1 MAFKDA
7 GTIGLIEMVPPL
19 VREAGAPRLIHLP
32 QRLAPPGA
40 IVELLAVDDRTRLRV
55 ARWVPEGARGT
66 VLICTG
72 RGEFIEKYFEVAKNL
87 LDRKL
92 AVVVFD
98 WRGQG
103 FSSRALRNARKGH
116 VRSFT
121 DFDADLRAVIA
132 RVLEPSCPR
141 PFFGLAHSMGG
152 TVMIRHAKAAGCA
165 FDRIVLSAP
174 MVGIHKLPLK
184 SVLHQLARVLVAL
197 GFGSVFVPS
206 GRKRTA
212 VFDNGFE
219 GNVLTGDPGRFSDM
233 MTISQTEPRLTL
245 DAPTIGWLRAA
256 LDAMAPMADFHYPA
270 RIATPILMVVPGDDR
285 VVSVSAMER
294 FGQRLKAGTLVSIPS
309 ARHEILM
316 ERDRLRDR
324 FWAAFDAFVPG
335 TAGVVPAQVRT
346 ARDPR

>member
-1 MAFKDA
+1 M
-7 GTIGLIEMVPPL
+7 
-19 VREAGAPRLIHLP
+19 
-32 QRLAPPGA
+32 APPGA
-40 IVELLAVDDRTRLRV
+40 IVEWLELTGGSRLRV
-55 ARWVPEGARGT
+55 ARWVPEKACGT

-72 RGEFIEKYFEVAKNL
+72 RGEFIEKYFEVAKDL

-103 FSSRALRNARKGH
+103 LSSRMLRNGRKGH
-116 VRSFT
+116 VRSFA
-121 DFDADLRAVIA
+121 DYDVDLRAVIA
-132 RVLEPSCPR
+132 RVLEPACPR

-165 FDRIVLSAP
+165 FERIVLSAP
-174 MVGIHKLPLK
+174 MVEVHKLPFA
-184 SVLHQLARVLVAL
+184 SALHQVSRLLVMT
-197 GFGSVFVPS
+197 GVGSAFVPS

-212 VFDNGFE
+212 VFDNGFAS
-219 GNVLTGDPGRFSDM
+219 NVLTGDPGRFADM
-233 MTISQTEPRLTL
+233 MAISRAEPRLTV

-294 FGQRLKAGTLVSIPS
+294 FGQRLKAGTLVSIPG

-316 ERDRLRDR
+316 ERDALRDR

-335 TAGVVPAQVRT
+335 TSRPAPEGVRPARGL
-346 ARDPR
+346 R